1 MKRANFKIPFQCKH
15 SQEKEVLQNEKKC
28 SASLDA
34 SVVKKGE
41 CPCVKLISSLFTARQ

>member
-1 MKRANFKIPFQCKH
+1 MKRANFKTPFQCKH

-28 SASLDA
+28 SISLDA